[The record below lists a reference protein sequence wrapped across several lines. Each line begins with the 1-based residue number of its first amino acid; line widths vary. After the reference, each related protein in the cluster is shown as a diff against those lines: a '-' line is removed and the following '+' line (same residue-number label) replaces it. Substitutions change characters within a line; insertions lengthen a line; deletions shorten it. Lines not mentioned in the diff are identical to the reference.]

1 MCAKE
6 LRATTLFV
14 HVSFPTFFFIK
25 SVFQKVN
32 SRIYREKE
40 ANHQD
45 DQGLFLHT
53 VASMGSI
60 ELSIFSSFASPRP
73 TLLRSQAIGWCGNIS
88 LLPTPQIRQ

>member
-1 MCAKE
+1 MQKSSEQQLYVFMSAFRPFLSSKG
-6 LRATTLFV
+6 
-14 HVSFPTFFFIK
+14 FFY
-25 SVFQKVN
+25 KVN

-45 DQGLFLHT
+45 DRGLFLHT

-60 ELSIFSSFASPRP
+60 KLSIFSSFASPRP
-73 TLLRSQAIGWCGNIS
+73 TLLRSQAIGWCGNIY

>member
-6 LRATTLFV
+6 FRATTLFV

-25 SVFQKVN
+25 RVFQKVN
-32 SRIYREKE
+32 SRIYRE

-45 DQGLFLHT
+45 DRGLFLHT

-60 ELSIFSSFASPRP
+60 KLSIFSSFASPRP

>member
-14 HVSFPTFFFIK
+14 HVSFQTLFFIK

-45 DQGLFLHT
+45 DRGLFLHT

-88 LLPTPQIRQ
+88 LLQTPQIRQ

>member
-1 MCAKE
+1 MQKSSEQQLYLYMSAF
-6 LRATTLFV
+6 R
-14 HVSFPTFFFIK
+14 PFFFIK

-45 DQGLFLHT
+45 DRGLFLHT